1 MVYIEKLTGSTE
13 QIVEQACNSITVAKY
28 NTNSIAIDWQ
38 WTHGNYNL
46 KYSRL
51 SAGKIIIKTEVNLLK
66 QVQNG
71 DLKKKYQD
79 KKEKHM
85 FHG

>member
-1 MVYIEKLTGSTE
+1 MVYLEKLMESTE
-13 QIVEQACNSITVAKY
+13 QIVEQACNSIIAANY

-46 KYSRL
+46 KYRRL

-71 DLKKKYQD
+71 DLKKIPR
-79 KKEKHM
+79 
-85 FHG
+85 